1 MDKENYLR
9 EFGFRIKE
17 ARQRNGW
24 SQEELANKLGTSKS
38 VISGYETGKN
48 DPAQSMVIR
57 LSEVL
62 GVSINWL
69 MFGEEANQYPKNI
82 LPIKKPTKKIPLLGT
97 IAAGQPILVEENF
110 EEYIDIDEKVNA
122 DFCLRVNGDSMINA
136 NIKNGDIVF
145 IKKQSDV
152 DDGEIAAVLIDD
164 SATLKRVYKIG
175 KIIQLRAENP
185 TFEPITLNGE
195 TNVLILGKATYKL
208 SKVL

>member
-9 EFGFRIKE
+9 DFGFRIKE
-17 ARQRNGW
+17 ARQGNNW
-24 SQEELANKLGTSKS
+24 SQEELANKLRTSKS

-62 GVSINWL
+62 NVSINWL
-69 MFGEEANQYPKNI
+69 MFGEEVNQYARNI
-82 LPIKKPTKKIPLLGT
+82 PLIKDPTKKNPLLDT
-97 IAAGQPILVEENF
+97 IAAEQPILAEENF
-110 EEYIDIDEKVNA
+110 GEFIDIDKKVDA
-122 DFCLRVNGDSMINA
+122 DFCLKVKGDSMINA

-145 IKKQSDV
+145 IKKQPDV
-152 DDGEIAAVLIDD
+152 DDGEIAAVLIDEE
-164 SATLKRVYKIG
+164 ATLKRVYKIG
-175 KIIQLRAENP
+175 DVVQLRAENP
-185 TFEPITLNGE
+185 SFKPITLNGD